1 MKVLVTGASRGIG
14 KSIAERFCAGGY
26 EVLRPTRVEMDLA
39 SPESVEKYMAGAPE
53 LDALVNCAGVL
64 RAGPASEADLDWTLR
79 VNLSAP
85 LQVARAARM
94 KRGRIVNVSSIW
106 GSISKPGRAAYSA
119 SKAGLDGLTRALALE
134 WAPVLVNAVAPGYT
148 ETDMLHEYNSEEDL
162 ARIRDTIPLGRF
174 CSTAE
179 VAELVFFLGS
189 EQNGYVTGQ
198 VIPIDGGFSVQ

>member
-26 EVLRPTRVEMDLA
+26 EVLRPTRAEMDLG
-39 SPESVEKYMAGAPE
+39 SSESVERYMAGAPE

-64 RAGPASEADLDWTLR
+64 RAGPASDADLDCLR
-79 VNLSAP
+79 VNLAAP

-106 GSISKPGRAAYSA
+106 GSVSKPGRAAYSA

-148 ETDMLHEYNSEEDL
+148 ETEMLHEYNSEEDL

-174 CSTAE
+174 CSTQE

>member
-1 MKVLVTGASRGIG
+1 MRVLVTGASRGIG
-14 KSIAERFCAGGY
+14 KSIAERFSAGGY
-26 EVLRPTRVEMDLA
+26 EVLRPTRAEMDLE
-39 SPESVEKYMAGAPE
+39 SCESVERYMAKAPA

-64 RAGPASEADLDWTLR
+64 RAGPASEADLDCLR
-79 VNLSAP
+79 VNLAAP

-94 KRGRIVNVSSIW
+94 KRGRIVNVSSVW
-106 GSISKPGRAAYSA
+106 GSVSKPGRAAYSA

-148 ETDMLHEYNSEEDL
+148 DTGMLREYNSEEEL
-162 ARIRDTIPLGRF
+162 ARIRGTIPLGRF
-174 CSTAE
+174 CSPAE

>member
-26 EVLRPTRVEMDLA
+26 EVLRPSRQEMDLE
-39 SPESVEKYMAGAPE
+39 SCESVERYMAKAPV

-64 RAGPASEADLDWTLR
+64 RAGPASEADLDCLR
-79 VNLSAP
+79 VNLAAP

-94 KRGRIVNVSSIW
+94 KKGRIVNVSSIW
-106 GSISKPGRAAYSA
+106 GSVSKPSRAAYSA

-148 ETDMLHEYNSEEDL
+148 DTEMLREYNSQEEL
-162 ARIRDTIPLGRF
+162 ARIRGTIPLGRF
-174 CSTAE
+174 CSPAE

>member
-1 MKVLVTGASRGIG
+1 MRVLVTGASRGIG
-14 KSIAERFCAGGY
+14 KGIAERFCAGGY
-26 EVLRPTRVEMDLA
+26 DVLRPSRAEMDLE
-39 SPESVEKYMAGAPE
+39 SSESVERYMAKAPA

-64 RAGPASEADLDWTLR
+64 RAGPASEADLDCLR
-79 VNLSAP
+79 VNLAAP

-94 KRGRIVNVSSIW
+94 KKGRIVNVSSIW

-148 ETDMLHEYNSEEDL
+148 ETEMLHEYNSAEELD
-162 ARIRDTIPLGRF
+162 RIRGTIPLGRF
-174 CSTAE
+174 CSTEE